1 MFQEYNT
8 RVQESDFSHGRLSYK
23 RRDIR
28 MPYSTCVLTYIY
40 IYIIYIYG
48 IVQKFGNSGD
58 RDKLNQQ
65 LIYDKDA

>member
-1 MFQEYNT
+1 MTSVIGLMFQEYNT
-8 RVQESDFSHGRLSYK
+8 RVQESEFSHGRLSYK

-40 IYIIYIYG
+40 G
-48 IVQKFGNSGD
+48 LAQKWGNSGD